1 MGVSYEHFEGDYEIT
16 GPTGEPRMGNMT
28 EAEYDDHYRRAME
41 YRILTTGTVEI
52 PEASYAELIWWR
64 EFHSR
69 LVPGTD
75 LPTIG
80 SDLGPYNYRVSRAG
94 FQDV

>member
-1 MGVSYEHFEGDYEIT
+1 MGMNSKAKLMQHYQGQIVSGTMSRE
-16 GPTGEPRMGNMT
+16 
-28 EAEYDDHYRRAME
+28 EAEEHLRAHPPA
-41 YRILTTGTVEI
+41 LTPSQVEL
-52 PEASYAELIWWR
+52 AWWR

-80 SDLGPYNYRVSRAG
+80 ADLGPYNYRVSRAG